1 MSLFKKPSLNNIP
14 AGNWELFSEHSTTIN
29 NTELIGTVFFGY
41 ASYINSGIIR
51 SYVEIGRYCSI
62 GRSCNIGLGHHDHT
76 KISTSP
82 FFPSDNKP
90 LPAAQE
96 NPKRRVIIGNDV
108 WIGDKVMVTSG
119 VKIGSGSIIAAGSV
133 VTKDVVP
140 YAIVGGVPA
149 KIIKMR
155 FDENIISELL
165 ELKWWDLHPE
175 ILSEITNA
183 DLNEQINQV
192 KKIRI
197 KYNESKNY
205 KTEYIRIDPNT
216 PK

>member
-1 MSLFKKPSLNNIP
+1 MSLFNKPILNNI
-14 AGNWELFSEHSTTIN
+14 ADGNWALFSEHSTTIN
-29 NTELIGTVFFGY
+29 NTDLIGTVFFGY
-41 ASYINSGIIR
+41 GSYINSGIIR

-82 FFPSDNKP
+82 FFPHDSKS
-90 LPAAQE
+90 LPTAQE
-96 NPKRRVIIGNDV
+96 NPIRRVIIGNDV

-133 VTKDVVP
+133 VTKDVAP
-140 YAIVGGVPA
+140 YSIVGGLPA
-149 KIIKMR
+149 KKIKMR

-175 ILSEITNA
+175 ILSEITNT
-183 DLNEQINQV
+183 DLNKQINQV
-192 KKIRI
+192 KKMRL
-197 KYNESKNY
+197 KYGESKNY
-205 KTEYIRIDPNT
+205 KKEYIRIDVNSL
-216 PK
+216 K